1 MLSHMNSA
9 PSTPVLPSAP
19 EDDSD
24 TPVNTP
30 AIAVDDF
37 TDVCRCDGAR
47 GVRCLISSRTPT
59 VNSKMTCPISHPCR
73 KVSSISN
80 MKMVDVI
87 AVPDLMPNDE
97 EEQDRMDLTHHIWLM
112 MLKGELYNA
121 PIGESPQNILDLGT
135 GTGIWAMDIADAH
148 VIGNDIS
155 PIQPSWVAP
164 NIEFVVEDFES
175 EWQYKRN
182 HFDFIHARCLAGC
195 VADWPQFFRR
205 IFSHVKPGGYFETH
219 ESAVWARSD
228 DNSLKENSALMEWQ
242 QAVNFAGEKSGR
254 ELNVY
259 HKLKNWMIE
268 AGFEDVTLSVYA
280 LPFSPWPRDPHL
292 KALGKYQAVQLQQA
306 IDSYSLRLY
315 TQVLGWSSDVAKIH
329 NAVVKQELRDKKLH
343 AYVQTYSSYPP

>member
-1 MLSHMNSA
+1 MLSQMNSA
-9 PSTPVLPSAP
+9 PSTPALPSAP
-19 EDDSD
+19 DDDSD

-37 TDVCRCDGAR
+37 TDD
-47 GVRCLISSRTPT
+47 T
-59 VNSKMTCPISHPCR
+59 NSEFEDDMS
-73 KVSSISN
+73 
-80 MKMVDVI
+80 
-87 AVPDLMPNDE
+87 DLTSLSESVLEFEYENG
-97 EEQDRMDLTHHIWLM
+97 RRYCSTRSTHHIWLM
-112 MLKGELYNA
+112 MLRGELYNA

-135 GTGIWAMDIADAH
+135 GTGIWAMDIAEKFPSAH

-195 VADWPQFFRR
+195 VADWPRFFRR
-205 IFSHVKPGGYFETH
+205 IFNHVKPGGYFETH

-228 DNSLKENSALMEWQ
+228 DNSLKDNSALMEWQ

-343 AYVQTYSSYPP
+343 AYVQTYSSYPLDR